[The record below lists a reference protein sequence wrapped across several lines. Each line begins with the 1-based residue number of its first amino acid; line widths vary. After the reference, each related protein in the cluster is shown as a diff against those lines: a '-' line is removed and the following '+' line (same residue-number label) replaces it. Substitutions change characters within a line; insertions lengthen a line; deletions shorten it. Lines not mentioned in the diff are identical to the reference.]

1 MFRKSNGGIRKYWLK
16 KSFFSSLFLISK
28 AILVCKGLNILQG
41 KKNLL
46 SMAYVGF

>member
-1 MFRKSNGGIRKYWLK
+1 MFRKSGGIRKYWLK

-46 SMAYVGF
+46 SMAYGGF